1 MEFYPVAARGFNICN
16 YSTLGG
22 ILFSFFKRLPVEA
35 QIVIFSTFV
44 MLLLIAWSRH
54 GQSGNTTST
63 IESAAIHPVPVRF
76 EQLVQPI
83 GHMQQGKA
91 DSIVFAPGPL
101 CTMRVG
107 GLMWESATDKGERYI
122 GYVPVVSTSALEQ
135 PVEGECTLNDVFEV
149 LKLA

>member
-1 MEFYPVAARGFNICN
+1 M
-16 YSTLGG
+16 
-22 ILFSFFKRLPVEA
+22 FSFFKRLPVEA

-135 PVEGECTLNDVFEV
+135 PVEGECTLNEVFEV
-149 LKLA
+149 LELA

>member
-1 MEFYPVAARGFNICN
+1 
-16 YSTLGG
+16 
-22 ILFSFFKRLPVEA
+22 
-35 QIVIFSTFV
+35 

-63 IESAAIHPVPVRF
+63 IESAAIHPVPVQF
-76 EQLVQPI
+76 EQLVEPI

-107 GLMWESATDKGERYI
+107 GLMWESATNKGERSI